1 MNEQFYDSLEI
12 VFKELNTKLES
23 MDLVREELLRLDRQI
38 TRKSGIAISYL
49 QKSNFEKAEAIGE
62 ELKELIVTI
71 NLNIVK
77 YPFFKGWGGIET
89 SFQEFTEFSIL
100 LAIIKKQSIP
110 TPEELNVHEIHYLTG
125 LADICGELRRL
136 LLSALIKKEFDKA
149 NYYLEMIEETY
160 TKLLGLNFSKG
171 LVPQLRRKIDVGR
184 SILEK
189 SKADYLV
196 SIQTE
201 SINAHFT
208 QKTV

>member
-1 MNEQFYDSLEI
+1 M
-12 VFKELNTKLES
+12 
-23 MDLVREELLRLDRQI
+23 
-38 TRKSGIAISYL
+38 
-49 QKSNFEKAEAIGE
+49 
-62 ELKELIVTI
+62 
-71 NLNIVK
+71 
-77 YPFFKGWGGIET
+77 
-89 SFQEFTEFSIL
+89 